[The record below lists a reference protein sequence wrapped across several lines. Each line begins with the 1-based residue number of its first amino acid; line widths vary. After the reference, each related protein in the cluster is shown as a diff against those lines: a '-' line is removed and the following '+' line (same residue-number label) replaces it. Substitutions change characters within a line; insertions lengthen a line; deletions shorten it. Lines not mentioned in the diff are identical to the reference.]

1 MPETS
6 RFVTFDSVLPRGR
19 VSEEMFR
26 LGSRTLGPLGNGQV
40 RVKPAAFSVD
50 PIQRTLFTGAEAMLP
65 QYIPGAPIVGD
76 AVGVVVESRNVAFP
90 TGTTV
95 TGRLEWADTA
105 VWAGQN
111 QELTVVDPDIAEL
124 SHALGVYGIV
134 GLTAFYGITE
144 VGQVREGETV
154 LISAAAGAVGSIAG
168 QIAKLR
174 GATVIGLA
182 STQTKRD
189 TLTSKLGFDG
199 ALDYRAVD
207 FAEQLQAA
215 MPSGPDVYFDNVGG
229 PVSQVVM
236 RQMRRPGRI
245 VDCGQISTY
254 DDTETAW
261 KVDITP
267 IHLNGLRF
275 EGLSPALFMQDWPRA
290 RQQLKTWV
298 EAGQIVPQETRLH
311 GLASLPAALVAL
323 FKGENVGKMI
333 VTVGDGE

>member
-1 MPETS
+1 MPEAN

-26 LGSRTLGPLGNGQV
+26 LGSRTLRPLSDGEILIE
-40 RVKPAAFSVD
+40 PSAFSVD

-65 QYIPGAPIVGD
+65 QYIPGEPILGD
-76 AVGVVVESRNVAFP
+76 AVGAVIESRNAAFP
-90 TGTTV
+90 TGTIV

-105 VWAGQN
+105 LWAGPDD
-111 QELTVVDPDIAEL
+111 ELTVVDAGIAEP
-124 SHALGVYGIV
+124 SYALGVYGIV

-174 GATVIGLA
+174 GARVVGLA
-182 STQTKRD
+182 STQRKRD
-189 TLTSKLGFDG
+189 VLINELGFDS
-199 ALDYRAVD
+199 AIDYRATD
-207 FAEQLQAA
+207 FADQLAA
-215 MPSGPDVYFDNVGG
+215 ELPSGPDVYFDNVGG
-229 PVSQVVM
+229 AVSQIVM

-254 DDTETAW
+254 DDTTTAW
-261 KVDITP
+261 NVDITP

-275 EGLSPALFMQDWPRA
+275 EGLSPALFIQDWPRA
-290 RQQLKTWV
+290 RQQLQTWV
-298 EAGQIVPQETRLH
+298 EAGQIVPLQTRLH
-311 GLASLPAALVAL
+311 GLESLPAALVAL
-323 FKGENVGKMI
+323 FNGENIGKLV
-333 VTVGDGE
+333 VTAGGQ